1 MPKSGLTAIKE
12 IIANNLS
19 DLTWTERKTPPPR
32 TRNYSTYFTAQY
44 GIFWLEFEW
53 RSNGWGSGQVI
64 IHLRDLDGE
73 NAILYNLHTITDDTY
88 KLTKEFL
95 QDFVKRLDIAVY
107 LCFDID
113 SLEKEIG
120 VFYQEKLT
128 EQLKKNRR

>member
-12 IIANNLS
+12 IIANDLS

-53 RSNGWGSGQVI
+53 QSNGWGSGQVI
-64 IHLRDLDGE
+64 IHVSDLDGE
-73 NAILYNLHTITDDTY
+73 KAILYNLHTITDDTY

-95 QDFVKRLDIAVY
+95 QDFVKLFDNAMY

-120 VFYQEKLT
+120 AFYQEKLT